1 MLVFETWDF
10 LNFFTSKIRII
21 LNYLPIRT
29 SKKKQKVNLLS
40 LNFSGAYSLQYD
52 HTASLKNK
60 DADLGNPNVYHSID
74 EMDSKKTA
82 EHLYDEIKQNNG
94 ELEYDHLDYTGP
106 MSAWKP
112 HYQRM
117 ANGFGPRDGSGT
129 SKSSQLDPELG
140 GT

>member
-1 MLVFETWDF
+1 M
-10 LNFFTSKIRII
+10 
-21 LNYLPIRT
+21 
-29 SKKKQKVNLLS
+29 
-40 LNFSGAYSLQYD
+40 FSGAYGLQYD
-52 HTASLKNK
+52 HAASLKNK
-60 DADLGNPNVYHSID
+60 DADLGNPNVNVYNSID
-74 EMDSKKTA
+74 EMDTKKA

-94 ELEYDHLDYTGP
+94 EMEYDHLDYTRP

-129 SKSSQLDPELG
+129 SKSSHQDPEIG